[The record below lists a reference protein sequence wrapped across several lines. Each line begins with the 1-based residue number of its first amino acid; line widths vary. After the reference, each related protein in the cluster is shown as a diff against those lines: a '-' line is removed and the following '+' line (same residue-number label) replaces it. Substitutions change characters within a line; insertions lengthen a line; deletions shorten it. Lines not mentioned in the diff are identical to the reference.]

1 MEKSERK
8 NYILYYCYILFYIT
22 CLFSHSSSELPQFL
36 ISFSI
41 VSLRHYYLF
50 IYLYFLGETTV
61 TVKEIRELQG
71 LLNKVK

>member
-8 NYILYYCYILFYIT
+8 NYILYYCYIFILYY
-22 CLFSHSSSELPQFL
+22 LPIFTFFFRT
-36 ISFSI
+36 ST
-41 VSLRHYYLF
+41 VSNFIFNCEFKTFYLF
-50 IYLYFLGETTV
+50 IYLDFLGETTV